1 MIPINEM
8 PDHSRVWIYQSDR
21 KFSDDEVAAIEQRL
35 VEFIINWTT
44 HGTPLKASGAVLYNR
59 FLIILADEDS
69 VKASGCS
76 IDKSV
81 AFVKQL
87 EKELNCDF
95 FNRMLI
101 AYKSGDEIDTFHLSE
116 LADKLSKNEIS
127 KEHFVFNNLVNSKL
141 ELLNYWIIPLKNSWL
156 ANQLI

>member
-21 KFSDDEVAAIEQRL
+21 KFSDDEVAAIEQKL
-35 VEFIINWTT
+35 ADFISNWAS

-87 EKELNCDF
+87 EKELKCDF
-95 FNRMLI
+95 FNRLLI
-101 AYKSGDEIDTFHLSE
+101 AYKSGDEIKTFHFAEKDE
-116 LADKLSKNEIS
+116 LIS
-127 KEHFVFNNLVNSKL
+127 QGKINDNTIIFNNLIQNKAD
-141 ELLNYWIIPLKNSWL
+141 LLSNWQQRLSESWL
-156 ANQLI
+156 H